1 MTTVSPNELD
11 RLLSYP
17 SSHVRLVFAAMVDEV
32 QDALKHRAIS
42 GSGHFRLVTVSYDS
56 LPTLRSLID
65 DVLDNLAQVALALC
79 PHWYGHGT
87 PFAEIDAATLNI
99 DAPLA
104 NQARHHGLLAR
115 GVSVPWLRAARKLCR
130 LEKLPLPREF
140 TASVHVA
147 QLALAIDLSPLLI
160 ALVLRDESPVAG
172 GLHGLARMSEWLARE
187 SRSRVMVVVPE
198 SLFASIE
205 LDSINFEAIRLSTRQ
220 VPVVAPTGDGP
231 LEPLP
236 NSRSRVSVFP
246 VIGRPHPLSRGEQL
260 LAKRLARDEMLGGLF
275 EFNIPLTTRHGN
287 RYLVDLVWTEGKV
300 IVEVDGYEFHS
311 DRAAFSLDRR
321 RDYELTISGYVV
333 LRLPHDELVEDVEL
347 AAEKI
352 RDVVRFRQTSNLPRA
367 ENSQ

>member
-1 MTTVSPNELD
+1 
-11 RLLSYP
+11 
-17 SSHVRLVFAAMVDEV
+17 
-32 QDALKHRAIS
+32 
-42 GSGHFRLVTVSYDS
+42 
-56 LPTLRSLID
+56 
-65 DVLDNLAQVALALC
+65 
-79 PHWYGHGT
+79 
-87 PFAEIDAATLNI
+87 
-99 DAPLA
+99 
-104 NQARHHGLLAR
+104 
-115 GVSVPWLRAARKLCR
+115 
-130 LEKLPLPREF
+130 
-140 TASVHVA
+140 
-147 QLALAIDLSPLLI
+147 
-160 ALVLRDESPVAG
+160 
-172 GLHGLARMSEWLARE
+172 
-187 SRSRVMVVVPE
+187 
-198 SLFASIE
+198 
-205 LDSINFEAIRLSTRQ
+205 
-220 VPVVAPTGDGP
+220 
-231 LEPLP
+231 
-236 NSRSRVSVFP
+236 